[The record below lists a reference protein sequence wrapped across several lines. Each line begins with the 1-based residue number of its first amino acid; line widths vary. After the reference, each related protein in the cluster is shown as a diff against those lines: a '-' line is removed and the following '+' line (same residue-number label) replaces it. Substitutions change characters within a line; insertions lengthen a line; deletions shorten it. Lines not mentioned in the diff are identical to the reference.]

1 MKLYF
6 RNLLFIEDVQIWMT
20 KLKLEIILIDSL
32 FLITIGL
39 FAVSCSQSV
48 ELQIDE
54 GKQQVVLNSILDAT
68 KDTIWA
74 ELSWSQ
80 PITDSFEMKVI
91 ENATVFLSANGAIT
105 DTFSYLSDGR
115 YFLNYT
121 PCTYDEYTVTAI
133 VGTDTLNGSTRIP
146 PIPTVSIESL
156 KTPCGE
162 YLAHIKTNTDDNFA
176 YWIASSELEYK
187 GDTLLERRSNYGV
200 HANGYLLDD
209 FSRIADVICSLSYDY
224 GYYLRILNTPKVEN
238 DTIRFATSNTIYKN
252 EKAEIVVFA
261 TDTHYD
267 RFIKSSILGENA
279 EWVASQAP
287 LYSGSVVYYSNVKG
301 GLGLVGSMN
310 SKTQLFSYE

>member
-1 MKLYF
+1 
-6 RNLLFIEDVQIWMT
+6 MT

-54 GKQQVVLNSILDAT
+54 GKQQVVLNSVLDAT

-105 DTFSYLSDGR
+105 DTFSYFSDGR
-115 YFLNYT
+115 YFLNFT
-121 PCTYDEYTVTAI
+121 PCTYDEYMVTAI
-133 VGTDTLNGSTRIP
+133 VGTDTVYGSTRIP
-146 PIPTVSIESL
+146 PAPSVSIENL
-156 KTPCGE
+156 KTSCGH

-176 YWIASSELEYK
+176 YWIASSKLEYK
-187 GDTLLERRSNYGV
+187 GDTLLERRNNYGV

-209 FSRIADVICSLSYDY
+209 FNRTADAICSLSYDY

-238 DTIRFATSNTIYKN
+238 DTICFAIGSINNN

-267 RFIKSSILGENA
+267 RFIKSSILGKNG

-287 LYSGSVVYYSNVKG
+287 LYSGSVIYYSNVHG

>member
-1 MKLYF
+1 MKLYYI
-6 RNLLFIEDVQIWMT
+6 NLLLIENFQIWIT

-54 GKQQVVLNSILDAT
+54 GKQQVVLNSVLDAT

-91 ENATVFLSANGAIT
+91 ENATIFLSANGAIT
-105 DTFSYLSDGR
+105 DTFSYFSNGQ

-121 PCTYDEYTVTAI
+121 PCPFDEYMVTAI

-176 YWIASSELEYK
+176 YWIASYHLTYE
-187 GDTLLERRSNYGV
+187 GDILVEKTFNFGL

-209 FSRIADVICSLSYDY
+209 FNRVADVFCSLPYSYS
-224 GYYLRILNTPKVEN
+224 YYLRILNTKEEQY
-238 DTIRFATSNTIYKN
+238 DTIRFAIGSINNN

-261 TDTHYD
+261 TDTHYE
-267 RFIKSSILGENA
+267 RFIRTSILGENA
-279 EWVASQAP
+279 EWIASQYP